1 MDMTHETDKILQI
14 ERQKIEVENERF
26 AIEDEC
32 CSIKKRIDVLDGV
45 AGQISSGPAAMPFSS
60 SNQGSSHLPAS
71 GSQPHLVR
79 RHTVTGQ
86 EPNPLAMSTTPM
98 SNGFFF
104 NHESLDNL
112 AKFLSYYGDAVRDMK
127 KELRKR
133 QRETQQLSEKIDQLD
148 RQLDQLRCVAEY
160 DSIKR
165 NISIVVEMEE
175 SGKVELYI
183 TYQVYCASW
192 KPCYDIR
199 ASSAEEEED
208 SQNGSS
214 VQLCYYGLVEQN
226 TGDDWKDCDIVLS
239 TCSASL
245 GGSPPPLS
253 TLSAS
258 LHSSRPTRRHH
269 ASSAARRKAPLSIPS
284 EEDMGFGS
292 FDYNDIV
299 DAAAY
304 HRWHNGQ
311 HSRSSEE
318 NSVSTQALE
327 NTVSTCFSIP
337 RAVTILSN
345 AVEHKLLIVKSDL
358 SCAFSHE
365 TVPSRAT
372 SAYLSALI
380 TNTSQLPLLPG
391 AVAVYVN
398 NCFVTKTH
406 LRLVSPGEEF
416 RCNMGVDPS
425 VKVEYKTPTR
435 SYEQVG
441 FMSKSTLMTH
451 EQLISVRSA
460 KVRQSVKI
468 TVKEQIPKSHDDK
481 IKVSIVSPEIKSS
494 SSSKNSAS
502 PPDARLNK
510 DHNLEWCVVLAP
522 GQHRLL
528 PVRYTIEHPASES
541 LSYKLN

>member
-1 MDMTHETDKILQI
+1 
-14 ERQKIEVENERF
+14 
-26 AIEDEC
+26 
-32 CSIKKRIDVLDGV
+32 
-45 AGQISSGPAAMPFSS
+45 
-60 SNQGSSHLPAS
+60 
-71 GSQPHLVR
+71 
-79 RHTVTGQ
+79 
-86 EPNPLAMSTTPM
+86 
-98 SNGFFF
+98 
-104 NHESLDNL
+104 
-112 AKFLSYYGDAVRDMK
+112 
-127 KELRKR
+127 
-133 QRETQQLSEKIDQLD
+133 
-148 RQLDQLRCVAEY
+148 
-160 DSIKR
+160 
-165 NISIVVEMEE
+165 MEE
-175 SGKVELYI
+175 AGKVELYI

-199 ASSAEEEED
+199 ASSTEEED
-208 SQNGSS
+208 EQQIGASS

-258 LHSSRPTRRHH
+258 LYSSRSTRRHH
-269 ASSAARRKAPLSIPS
+269 ASSAVRRKPPLSVPS

-292 FDYNDIV
+292 FDYNEIV
-299 DAAAY
+299 DAGAL
-304 HRWHNGQ
+304 HRFHTGQ

-327 NTVSTCFSIP
+327 STVSTCFSVP
-337 RAVTILSN
+337 RTVTILSN
-345 AVEHKLLIVKSDL
+345 AVEHKLLISKSEL

-365 TVPSRAT
+365 TVPSRST

-391 AVAVYVN
+391 AAAVYVN

-425 VKVEYKTPTR
+425 VKVEYKTPTV

-460 KVRQSVKI
+460 KVRQSVRI

-481 IKVSIVSPEIKSS
+481 IKVSIVSPEIKN
-494 SSSKNSAS
+494 SSSKASASS

-541 LSYKLN
+541 LSYKLK

>member
-1 MDMTHETDKILQI
+1 MGEFVIFD
-14 ERQKIEVENERF
+14 
-26 AIEDEC
+26 
-32 CSIKKRIDVLDGV
+32 
-45 AGQISSGPAAMPFSS
+45 
-60 SNQGSSHLPAS
+60 
-71 GSQPHLVR
+71 
-79 RHTVTGQ
+79 
-86 EPNPLAMSTTPM
+86 
-98 SNGFFF
+98 
-104 NHESLDNL
+104 
-112 AKFLSYYGDAVRDMK
+112 
-127 KELRKR
+127 ELRLNILCKNWCLVGWKV
-133 QRETQQLSEKIDQLD
+133 QVYYCSMIPL
-148 RQLDQLRCVAEY
+148 
-160 DSIKR
+160 

-365 TVPSRAT
+365 TVPSRST

-398 NCFVTKTH
+398 NCFVTK
-406 LRLVSPGEEF
+406 
-416 RCNMGVDPS
+416 
-425 VKVEYKTPTR
+425 
-435 SYEQVG
+435 VG

-494 SSSKNSAS
+494 SSYKNSAS

>member
-1 MDMTHETDKILQI
+1 
-14 ERQKIEVENERF
+14 
-26 AIEDEC
+26 
-32 CSIKKRIDVLDGV
+32 
-45 AGQISSGPAAMPFSS
+45 
-60 SNQGSSHLPAS
+60 
-71 GSQPHLVR
+71 
-79 RHTVTGQ
+79 
-86 EPNPLAMSTTPM
+86 
-98 SNGFFF
+98 
-104 NHESLDNL
+104 
-112 AKFLSYYGDAVRDMK
+112 
-127 KELRKR
+127 
-133 QRETQQLSEKIDQLD
+133 
-148 RQLDQLRCVAEY
+148 
-160 DSIKR
+160 
-165 NISIVVEMEE
+165 MEE
-175 SGKVELYI
+175 AGRVELYI
-183 TYQVYCASW
+183 TYQVYCAAW

-199 ASSAEEEED
+199 ASSAEEDEE
-208 SQNGSS
+208 QNGSS

-258 LHSSRPTRRHH
+258 LHSTRTTRRHH
-269 ASSAARRKAPLSIPS
+269 GSTAARRKPLSVPS

-292 FDYNDIV
+292 FDYNEIV
-299 DAAAY
+299 DAAAL
-304 HRWHNGQ
+304 HRFHNGL
-311 HSRSSEE
+311 HSRSSDE

-327 NTVSTCFSIP
+327 STVSTCFSIS

-345 AVEHKLLIVKSDL
+345 AAEHKLLISKNEL

-365 TVPSRAT
+365 TVPSRST

-398 NCFVTKTH
+398 NCFVSKTH

-425 VKVEYKTPTR
+425 VKVEYKTPTV

-481 IKVSIVSPEIKSS
+481 IKVSIVSPELKS
-494 SSSKNSAS
+494 SSSKNS
-502 PPDARLNK
+502 PPADARLNK

-541 LSYKLN
+541 VSYKLT